1 MVFATEYDPI
11 DQSSPRQDSASL
23 QKSNRSQSNRLGP
36 LQYSRPQV
44 AAVALS
50 SVPPSESDDKMSDD
64 TMAHTVKAAAAP
76 QGPASAAA
84 ANNNVVP
91 LHLNGAAVRVKADPN
106 TRALVLPDKPSL
118 PLGLRLLNRMQQG
131 STVVTSLLVTGAL
144 LIYGSTVY
152 VDKSTNRALSQL
164 DELQGESQQ
173 LTSANEAIKQSL
185 AEQAVRE
192 ESGLELSD
200 PGDVLFLSPLPRRQS
215 VVVPDE
221 DVVDMPRPLGY

>member
-1 MVFATEYDPI
+1 M
-11 DQSSPRQDSASL
+11 
-23 QKSNRSQSNRLGP
+23 
-36 LQYSRPQV
+36 
-44 AAVALS
+44 
-50 SVPPSESDDKMSDD
+50 
-64 TMAHTVKAAAAP
+64 
-76 QGPASAAA
+76 
-84 ANNNVVP
+84 P

-215 VVVPDE
+215 AVVPDE
-221 DVVDMPRPLGY
+221 DVVEMPRPLGY